1 MQTERQGKNNT
12 PRLSFH
18 LMKFAVQEFQK
29 NSDNL
34 TADEYSQVF
43 QHAKEEMLLHQIILA
58 SDEACCVVIPD
69 SILKRTLQAII
80 AESSSDEAFHY
91 MLAANN
97 LQLSDYIR
105 ALHNDL
111 RVETVLGRISS
122 TVQSVTTSEMFRYY
136 KSHRAHF
143 RRPAQRQ
150 ASLIQ
155 IFSQS
160 KTAVDP
166 SFTIICGIKER
177 LCKHPENFAHE
188 AETFSEC
195 DTKKDGGR
203 LGVLTDG
210 VLTDGDLC
218 RELNT
223 TLFSLKQGEI
233 SEVIEKG
240 NAYHIL
246 KCNAIFPAI
255 NVPFKEATAKIF
267 PKLLKE
273 KKLSACRLWLQEL
286 IQGTKQA

>member
-1 MQTERQGKNNT
+1 MQTERQGKHNN
-12 PRLSFH
+12 PKLSFH

-43 QHAKEEMLLHQIILA
+43 QHAREEMLLHQIILA
-58 SDEACCVVIPD
+58 SSEACYVVIPD
-69 SILKRTLQAII
+69 PILKRTLHAII
-80 AESSSDEAFHY
+80 AESPSDEAFHN

-97 LQLSDYIR
+97 LQLSDYVQ

-111 RVETVLGRISS
+111 RVETVLGKISS

-136 KSHRAHF
+136 KSHRTHF
-143 RRPAQRQ
+143 KRQEQRQ

-160 KTAVDP
+160 DTAVDP
-166 SFTIICGIKER
+166 SFTVICEIHER

-188 AETFSEC
+188 AKTFSEC
-195 DTKKDGGR
+195 DTKKDAGR
-203 LGVLTDG
+203 LGILTE
-210 VLTDGDLC
+210 GDLC
-218 RELNT
+218 RKLST
-223 TLFSLKQGEI
+223 TLFSLKRGEI
-233 SEVIEKG
+233 SEVIERG

-255 NVPFKEATAKIF
+255 NVTFKEATAQIF

-273 KKLSACRLWLQEL
+273 KKLRACRLWLQDL
-286 IQGTKQA
+286 VQVSKRA